1 MNFITKN
8 NHNLVHH
15 HSCEAVRRIAYLN
28 ICYDRMQE
36 ALALASQP
44 VALASKV
51 QALALALALKPWPYD
66 YGFDYVTDRDSQAV
80 QLALTQFQNAR

>member
-1 MNFITKN
+1 MNSITKN

-15 HSCEAVRRIAYLN
+15 RSCEAVRRIAYLN

-51 QALALALALKPWPYD
+51 QALALQGLGIEALALRLW
-66 YGFDYVTDRDSQAV
+66 
-80 QLALTQFQNAR
+80 L